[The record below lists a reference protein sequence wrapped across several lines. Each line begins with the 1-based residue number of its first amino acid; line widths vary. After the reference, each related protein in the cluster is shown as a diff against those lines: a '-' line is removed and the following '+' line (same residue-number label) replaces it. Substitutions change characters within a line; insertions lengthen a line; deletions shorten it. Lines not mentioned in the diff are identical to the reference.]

1 MSLFILIIID
11 FLYAFEFQ
19 ISILLYFS
27 LTAIFI
33 LLMLTWILVFLKVP
47 SIWVYLLQILLLFN
61 NLINVFFILPNVLL
75 NIIGIKPNIGRWPV
89 SSISLLVC
97 QLDFDLIRLLK
108 PIAILVVLFAI
119 KLMCFIIIV
128 VCTVHSF
135 PLVVQHVS
143 LKKFIIFQLY
153 FHFYCF

>member
-1 MSLFILIIID
+1 LSLFILIIID

-19 ISILLYFS
+19 ISILLFFS
-27 LTAIFI
+27 LTVIFI

-47 SIWVYLLQILLLFN
+47 SIWVYLLQILLLLN

-97 QLDFDLIRLLK
+97 QLDFDLIGLLK
-108 PIAILVVLFAI
+108 PIAILEVLFAI

-128 VCTVHSF
+128 VCVHSF
-135 PLVVQHVS
+135 PLVVQHIS
-143 LKKFIIFQLY
+143 LKKLIIFQLY
-153 FHFYCF
+153 FPFYCF